1 MRDSSQICREG
12 EGVRC
17 KVATKVFLGKDVNYS
32 LEFPEEML
40 VPNQPSIEYSQDLGH
55 AEKLLEVGDMVYLKP
70 NAMKINIF
78 VADGSRSLMEG
89 VVENE

>member
-1 MRDSSQICREG
+1 
-12 EGVRC
+12 
-17 KVATKVFLGKDVNYS
+17 
-32 LEFPEEML
+32 ML

-55 AEKLLEVGDMVYLKP
+55 AEKLLEVGDTVYLKP